1 MKAAPRR
8 RVLRAVL
15 LAAVA
20 LLVLAGGAL
29 FWFSRPERFTSILL
43 AVLAEHS
50 GLQIEAQGPA
60 RIVYRP
66 MLRLQLRGLQGS
78 SSVGDAP
85 VFAIEELDLALPWR
99 ALLGAD
105 TIEIASLHLS
115 GLHLHLPAARAWWDS
130 RPPSAGPASWPRL
143 LHGATIEDSAII
155 DTGWTLQIATLRMPY
170 FALGDSLALQSAA
183 VLHSGND
190 AWQLSLHAQATP
202 QRSHGLLILTLDRLQ
217 LVANPDLPALTAHG
231 KAQFGD
237 PIVFDLQG
245 WVDSIPAAW
254 PALPGFDYARPL
266 SFALTARGTDHAA
279 LDVTIEL
286 EQSGNHI
293 RLRGDPERVR
303 STFANTQGSPLP
315 AIEGEWK
322 ATSMQIDGV
331 QLQGLE
337 IRIEPDA
344 QQ

>member
-8 RVLRAVL
+8 RVLQAVL
-15 LAAVA
+15 LAALA
-20 LLVLAGGAL
+20 LLLLAGGAL
-29 FWFSRPERFTSILL
+29 FWFSRPERLTPILL

-66 MLRLQLRGLQGS
+66 MLRLHLRGLQGNS
-78 SSVGDAP
+78 SGAP

-99 ALLGAD
+99 TLLGAD

-130 RPPSAGPASWPRL
+130 HPPSAGPVSWPRL
-143 LHGATIEDSAII
+143 LHGAIIEDSTII
-155 DTGWTLQIATLRMPY
+155 DTGWTLQIATLRIPY
-170 FALGDSLALQSAA
+170 FALGDALALQSAA

-190 AWQLSLHAQATP
+190 TWQLSLHAQATP
-202 QRSHGLLILTLDRLQ
+202 QRIHGLPILTFDRLQ
-217 LVANPDLPALTAHG
+217 LAANPDLPALTAHG

-237 PIVFDLQG
+237 PIVLDLQG
-245 WVDSIPAAW
+245 RVDSIPAAW

-266 SFALTARGTDHAA
+266 SFALTARSTDHAA

-322 ATSMQIDGV
+322 ATSMQIGGV

-344 QQ
+344 QE